1 MANAA
6 PVDPFASAYR
16 AYWLDAHRTRDGQWR
31 ASDRCRPVS
40 LRARS
45 SPHTVGSVAA
55 HLPRPRAGTP
65 SHGGCSGE
73 RRCGSCH
80 ERVHRPRRAAG
91 CRGGARSGSGE
102 PQPVPRLRRPAPH
115 HRPAAYLRATVVTKT
130 ATTTAVRVT
139 ATGTSSAER
148 LDQPTQDS
156 LQPACRGCLPGGA
169 GVVPGFQVRE
179 WVDREA
185 AGCLPTSDPHLEMQV
200 GSGRVAR
207 LSRLA

>member
-1 MANAA
+1 MEVVLASGGAARATNAFTVRAA
-6 PVDPFASAYR
+6 PPVAVEAPAQVPETTTSAPP
-16 AYWLDAHRTRDGQWR
+16 ATT
-31 ASDRCRPVS
+31 S
-40 LRARS
+40 
-45 SPHTVGSVAA
+45 
-55 HLPRPRAGTP
+55 
-65 SHGGCSGE
+65 
-73 RRCGSCH
+73 
-80 ERVHRPRRAAG
+80 
-91 CRGGARSGSGE
+91 
-102 PQPVPRLRRPAPH
+102 PAPSTGGIPQGNGGDED
-115 HRPAAYLRATVVTKT
+115 RDNNGGPS
-130 ATTTAVRVT
+130 